1 MRRENFSCLSWNGF
15 AQASTATL
23 ITLVLAGSARADSVQ
38 DFVVTGNAGNGLGK
52 TLGSCVVR
60 ATCSFS
66 GPIMVDVT
74 SGTLKTV
81 PIALPGLP
89 TFATTAPSSS
99 HPLNRPNDWSFHAE
113 NVKDQRPILNFT
125 TTHVLASLVDFD
137 GGNIVGFEVRLA
149 SVEGR
154 GRGFFNEKLSGSIT
168 RMPEPSSL
176 ALLGAGLV
184 SLGEMVRRKLH
195 R

>member
-1 MRRENFSCLSWNGF
+1 M
-15 AQASTATL
+15 
-23 ITLVLAGSARADSVQ
+23 
-38 DFVVTGNAGNGLGK
+38 
-52 TLGSCVVR
+52 
-60 ATCSFS
+60 
-66 GPIMVDVT
+66 MVDVT
-74 SGTLKTV
+74 SGTFETVHIALLGLLAFDTTV
-81 PIALPGLP
+81 PG
-89 TFATTAPSSS
+89 SS
-99 HPLNRPNDWSFHAE
+99 HPLNRPNDWSFNAE
-113 NVKDQRPILNFT
+113 NVKDQRLILNFT

-149 SVEGR
+149 SVGGR